1 MANFDVLIAGA
12 GPAGCATALSLAT
25 FAPELRVALV
35 DASRSGE
42 SRIGETV
49 PPQIN
54 PLLAHLGVW
63 DDFAGG
69 GHCPSFRPLAAWGDA
84 PLAGDE
90 FLFHAHQ
97 VECRLHPAA
106 VH

>member
-25 FAPELRVALV
+25 FAPDLRVALV

-42 SRIGETV
+42 ARIGETV

-54 PLLAHLGVW
+54 PLMAHLGVW
-63 DDFAGG
+63 DDFACGDQ
-69 GHCPSFRPLAAWGDA
+69 SFV
-84 PLAGDE
+84 AG
-90 FLFHAHQ
+90 FWT
-97 VECRLHPAA
+97 RLWTQQAGIGTNGLGRKQP
-106 VH
+106 VQPVFI